1 MTGAVRG
8 RFIVLEGVDGSGKT
22 TQARLA
28 ARALRAAGRTVI
40 ETREPGGT
48 VLGERLREVLLGA
61 SPGAL
66 ADTAEVALFAAARA
80 QLVAEVIRPAL
91 VRGDWVVCDRFLA
104 SSLAY
109 QGVGRGLGIDA
120 VAQANALAMDGCVPD
135 LTVIVDVPAGTAR
148 ARRGAADRI
157 EAEDDAFH
165 ARVAEG
171 YRQLA
176 ARFADRMTAVDGTGT
191 PDEVHAR
198 VMARLGAVA

>member
-1 MTGAVRG
+1 MSAARRG

-22 TQARLA
+22 TQSRLA
-28 ARALRAAGRTVI
+28 AQALREQGRVVV

-48 VLGERLREVLLGA
+48 ALGERLREVLLGTPA
-61 SPGAL
+61 GAL
-66 ADTAEVALFAAARA
+66 ADTTEVALFAAARG

-91 VRGDWVVCDRFLA
+91 ARGDWVVCDRFLA

-109 QGVGRGLGIDA
+109 QGIGRGLGIDA
-120 VAQANALAMDGCVPD
+120 VMRANELAVDGCTPD
-135 LTVIVDVPAGTAR
+135 LTVIVDVPATTAR

-165 ARVAEG
+165 GRVADG

-176 ARFADRMTAVDGTGT
+176 ARCPERMAAVDGTGT
-191 PDEVHAR
+191 PIEVHAR
-198 VMARLGAVA
+198 VMARIRDVA

>member
-1 MTGAVRG
+1 MTGVTRG

-28 ARALRAAGRTVI
+28 AQALRAAGRTVI

-48 VLGERLREVLLGA
+48 ALGERLREVLLGTA
-61 SPGAL
+61 PGAL
-66 ADTAEVALFAAARA
+66 VSTAEVALFAAARA

-91 VRGDWVVCDRFLA
+91 IRGDWVVCDRFLA

-120 VAQANALAMDGCVPD
+120 VAQANALAVNGCAPD
-135 LTVIVDVPAGTAR
+135 LTVIVDVPEGTAR
-148 ARRGAADRI
+148 VRRGAGDRI
-157 EAEDDAFH
+157 EAEGDAFH
-165 ARVAEG
+165 ARVADG

-176 ARFADRMTAVDGTGT
+176 VLFADRMTVVDGTGT

-198 VMARLGAVA
+198 VMARIGAIA

>member
-1 MTGAVRG
+1 MSVACRG

-22 TQARLA
+22 TQSRLA
-28 ARALRAAGRTVI
+28 AAALRELGRVVV

-48 VLGERLREVLLGA
+48 ALGERLREVLLGTE
-61 SPGAL
+61 SGAL
-66 ADTAEVALFAAARA
+66 ADAAEVALFAAARA

-91 VRGDWVVCDRFLA
+91 DRGDWVVCDRFLA

-120 VAQANALAMDGCVPD
+120 VLRANDLAVDGCAPD
-135 LTVIVDVPAGTAR
+135 LTVIVEVPPATAR

-157 EAEDDAFH
+157 EAEDDGFH
-165 ARVAEG
+165 GRVADG
-171 YRQLA
+171 YRQLIT
-176 ARFADRMTAVDGTGT
+176 RFPEQMASVDGSGT

-198 VMARLGAVA
+198 VMTRIRDVA